1 MTRIKHYYMIGKS
14 YLAFPHGFSVQ
25 FPIFPHDGSEALAR
39 GEGHEILQHKLPGKP
54 AEVEYPSEEHLW
66 SLKGHYE

>member
-1 MTRIKHYYMIGKS
+1 MIGKS

-54 AEVEYPSEEHLW
+54 AEVEYPSEEHL
-66 SLKGHYE
+66 